1 MPANIAAA
9 STIVGRTSIGKS
21 SFSGEIIVSNEP
33 SSGKVI
39 RVGTLMFSNM
49 SGISDTEVVVIH
61 RRGGA
66 SSAVSLALDGSGK
79 ITAGAGDG
87 LSDISL
93 PGDFTIEGWIYLTAG
108 VPYLGVAKI
117 LEFSSGLRLSIQFR
131 QFYEGYH
138 TALFESGSSS
148 VRGTNPVELNVWQ
161 HIAAIRRSG
170 QVTVRVN
177 GATESQT
184 LSLSGTVTGTGGNT
198 IGEGLTG
205 YITDVRVTRSAVYSS
220 GTFVPP
226 TSPLGNTGST
236 DLLVDGSRSPNGNY
250 IDKVAASTR
259 GPWQPGGG
267 VSQSVIVNPYSSSEA
282 RIANRITV
290 PYSAT
295 LCVIGRDN
303 PVYLE
308 EGDTIISQSATG
320 GRIEYACSYEEIS

>member
-49 SGISDTEVVVIH
+49 SSSSDTEVVVVH
-61 RRGGA
+61 RRGG
-66 SSAVSLALDGSGK
+66 SLSAVSLALDGSGK
-79 ITAGAGDG
+79 ITAVAGGG

-108 VPYLGVAKI
+108 LPNMGSATV
-117 LEFSSGLRLSIQFR
+117 LEFFSGLRLSVQYR
-131 QFYEGYH
+131 QFQDTSH
-138 TALFESGSSS
+138 TLLFESGSNSLRGS
-148 VRGTNPVELNVWQ
+148 VPVELNSWNHV
-161 HIAAIRRSG
+161 AAIRRSG
-170 QVTVRVN
+170 SLTLRVN
-177 GATESQT
+177 GATDSRT
-184 LSLSGTVTGTGGNT
+184 LSLSGTVTGTGKNT

-259 GPWQPGGG
+259 GPWQPEGG

-282 RIANRITV
+282 RIANRITI

-295 LCVIGRDN
+295 LCVISRDN

-308 EGDTIISQSATG
+308 EGDGIVSQSATG
-320 GRIEYACSYEEIS
+320 GRIEYTCSYEEIS